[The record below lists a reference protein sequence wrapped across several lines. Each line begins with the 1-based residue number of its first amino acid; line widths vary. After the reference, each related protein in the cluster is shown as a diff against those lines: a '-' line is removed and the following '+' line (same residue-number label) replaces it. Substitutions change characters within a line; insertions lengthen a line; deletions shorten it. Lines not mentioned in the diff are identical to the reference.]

1 MFNPE
6 LSYYEEGCYPF
17 DVNNVNVVVSP
28 DGSCR
33 STDAVPV
40 CGVEVKCPFPGKS
53 HATPVFYTLPKYY
66 VTQVLSEMEV
76 LNVEQLYFV
85 CYSAESTTIQRVM
98 FDTELWALIAEEI
111 AKVYGRDTPKRPT
124 KKSDSLKSLQE
135 RIDKFLDTNAHFILE
150 VPSTKAVECLNDHIF
165 SATPDVY
172 CRKHETLVDNFP
184 DIPDVLNTLQEL
196 LYNTDANVDRSY
208 QLTRNKASEFLGFMI
223 SDQKVPTG
231 GASFCAHSLRIEGL

>member
-1 MFNPE
+1 M
-6 LSYYEEGCYPF
+6 
-17 DVNNVNVVVSP
+17 NNVNVVVSP

-66 VTQVLSEMEV
+66 VTQVLSEIEV

-124 KKSDSLKSLQE
+124 RKSDSLKSLQE

-196 LYNTDANVDRSY
+196 LYNTDAIVDRSY